1 MYNINSQPIH
11 KVKSRIYLAKK
22 LREDFDEYGNQIEVY
37 DEPQKLFLNVQSL
50 SETSDI
56 VEFGEKV
63 SSTRVISIT
72 EKKKYLNKF
81 NEFDLVYVETTPEGE
96 VNYGDNADYM
106 VIGVRT
112 QNASIRVYISKLINE
127 QK

>member
-1 MYNINSQPIH
+1 MYNVNSQPIH

-22 LREDFDEYGNQIEVY
+22 LREDFDGYGNQIEVY

-106 VIGVRT
+106 VVGVRT
-112 QNASIRVYISKLINE
+112 QNTSIRVYISKLINE

>member
-11 KVKSRIYLAKK
+11 KVKSRIYIAKK
-22 LREDFDEYGNQIEVY
+22 LREDFDEYGNQVEVY
-37 DEPQKLFLNVQSL
+37 DTPQKYFLNEQTL
-50 SETSDI
+50 SETSDV

-81 NEFDLVYVETTPEGE
+81 NEFDLVYIDTTPENE
-96 VNYGDNADYM
+96 VNNGDNADYRI
-106 VIGVRT
+106 IGVRN
-112 QNASIRVYISKLINE
+112 QNTSIRVYISKLINE

>member
-1 MYNINSQPIH
+1 MYNVNSQPIH

-22 LREDFDEYGNQIEVY
+22 LREDFDDYGNQIEIY
-37 DEPQKLFLNVQSL
+37 DTPQKLFLNVQTL

-56 VEFGEKV
+56 MEYGEKV

-81 NEFDLVYVETTPEGE
+81 NEFDLVYVDTTPEDE
-96 VNYGDNADYM
+96 TNNGDNADYM
-106 VIGVRT
+106 VIGVRN
-112 QNASIRVYISKLINE
+112 QNTSIRVYISKLINQ

>member
-1 MYNINSQPIH
+1 MYNVSNQPIH
-11 KVKSRIYLAKK
+11 KVRSRIYIAKK
-22 LREDFDEYGNQIEVY
+22 LREDFDDYGNQVEVY
-37 DEPQKLFLNVQSL
+37 DTPKKYFLNVQTL

-56 VEFGEKV
+56 MEFGEKV

-81 NEFDLVYVETTPEGE
+81 NEFDLVYVDTTPDNEA
-96 VNYGDNADYM
+96 NNGDNADYKI
-106 VIGVRT
+106 IGIRN
-112 QNASIRVYISKLINE
+112 QNTSIRVYISKLINE